1 MKQKI
6 KNLAIVGILF
16 STVVSFKA
24 ASLLSDEL
32 VKPLNNTIVLE
43 WNEIAFKAFDGPNY
57 QHPLLASRINAMM
70 HIAMHD
76 AINGVDAKYERYAF
90 TGNDRGA
97 DPVAA
102 ASAAAYQVLLYEIP
116 GKKAFLDS
124 ALQET
129 LNSIAAGDAKKKGIA
144 LGKAAANQLIKLRTN
159 DGSAGEVMAK
169 LPTSRGSST
178 FVSLSSSA
186 SAELPG
192 IYQLVPPFDF
202 LFAPHWEH
210 VNLFSLQSKNQFRPG
225 PYPLLESDEY
235 AKDFNEVLQAGRFT
249 SSLRTE
255 DQTSYTKF
263 WYEFSEAG
271 WNRVAREAVKNK
283 SLDLFETARLFAL
296 VNIALADSYIAGWD
310 AKMYYNF
317 WRPYTAIH
325 HAAVDGNDKTIP
337 VADWEPAEPTPP
349 VQDYPSTHSALGN
362 AAATVLA
369 SILGDETSF
378 TMTSYTAIPAGTTR
392 SFKSFSE
399 AANENAESRIMAG
412 IHFRFSCKA
421 GQDLGNNI
429 GHWVVEKYLKPI
441 K

>member
-1 MKQKI
+1 
-6 KNLAIVGILF
+6 
-16 STVVSFKA
+16 
-24 ASLLSDEL
+24 
-32 VKPLNNTIVLE
+32 
-43 WNEIAFKAFDGPNY
+43 
-57 QHPLLASRINAMM
+57 MM
-70 HIAMHD
+70 HLAMHD
-76 AINGVDAKYERYAF
+76 AINGVDAIYERYTF
-90 TGNDRGA
+90 TGNDPGA
-97 DPVAA
+97 DPIAAA
-102 ASAAAYQVLLYEIP
+102 ASAAYQVLLFEIP

-129 LNSIAAGDAKKKGIA
+129 LNSITAGDAKKKGID
-144 LGKAAANQLIKLRTN
+144 LGKAAANQIIKLRTN
-159 DGSAGEVMAK
+159 DGSVGEVMAK
-169 LPTSRGSST
+169 LPAPTGSST
-178 FVSLSSSA
+178 FVSLSSAA
-186 SAELPG
+186 SAVMPG
-192 IYQLVPPFDF
+192 VYQLVPPFDF
-202 LFAPHWEH
+202 IFAPHWEH

-225 PYPLLESDEY
+225 PYPALESEEY
-235 AKDFNEVLQAGRFT
+235 AMNYHEVLEIGSHT
-249 SSLRTE
+249 SSVRTE
-255 DQTSYTKF
+255 DQSNYTKF

-296 VNIALADSYIAGWD
+296 VNMALADSYIAGWD

-317 WRPYTAIH
+317 WRPYTAIRN
-325 HAAVDGNDKTIP
+325 AAVDGNDHTIP
-337 VADWEPAEPTPP
+337 VEDWEPAEPTPP

-369 SILGDETSF
+369 RILGDATPF
-378 TMTSYTAIPAGTTR
+378 TMTSFTAVPAGTTR

-429 GHWVVEKYLKPI
+429 GHWVVDQKLKPI

>member
-6 KNLAIVGILF
+6 KNLAIVGFLF
-16 STVVSFKA
+16 STVVSFKS

-32 VKPLNNTIVLE
+32 VKPLNNAMVLE
-43 WNEIAFKAFDGPNY
+43 WNEIAFKAFDGPKY

-90 TGNDRGA
+90 TGNDQKA

-102 ASAAAYQVLLYEIP
+102 AASAAYQVLLYEIP

-124 ALQET
+124 ALHET

-144 LGKAAANQLIKLRTN
+144 LGKAAANQVIKLRTN
-159 DGSAGEVMAK
+159 DGSVGEVMAK
-169 LPTSRGSST
+169 LPTTSGSST

-186 SAELPG
+186 SAVLPG

-225 PYPLLESDEY
+225 PYPALESEEY
-235 AKDFNEVLQAGRFT
+235 AKDYNEVLEIGRHSGST
-249 SSLRTE
+249 RTE
-255 DQTSYTKF
+255 DQSSFSKF

-283 SLDLFETARLFAL
+283 SLDLYETARLFAL

-317 WRPYTAIH
+317 WRPYTAIR
-325 HAAVDGNDKTIP
+325 HATIDGNDKTI
-337 VADWEPAEPTPP
+337 AEEAWEPAEPTPP
-349 VQDYPSTHSALGN
+349 VQDYPSTHSTLGN

-369 SILGDETSF
+369 RILGDATPF
-378 TMTSYTAIPAGTTR
+378 TMTSYTAVTAGTTR

-421 GQDLGNNI
+421 GQNLGNNI
-429 GHWVVEKYLKPI
+429 GHWVVDTKLKPI